1 MTVAL
6 LDIQDAPSYA
16 NATRIL
22 LVSGWQISHI
32 FQKWGSQRKE
42 PPGSQPEAC
51 GKKSAMSHSQAEV
64 VSARPLRA
72 AGCGSSRAPQP

>member
-51 GKKSAMSHSQAEV
+51 GKNLQ
-64 VSARPLRA
+64 
-72 AGCGSSRAPQP
+72 

>member
-1 MTVAL
+1 MTDTPDPEAIRASSESEVTAMTVAL

-32 FQKWGSQRKE
+32 FQKWGSQRRASRLATGSEVWGTCNE
-42 PPGSQPEAC
+42 P
-51 GKKSAMSHSQAEV
+51 
-64 VSARPLRA
+64 
-72 AGCGSSRAPQP
+72 